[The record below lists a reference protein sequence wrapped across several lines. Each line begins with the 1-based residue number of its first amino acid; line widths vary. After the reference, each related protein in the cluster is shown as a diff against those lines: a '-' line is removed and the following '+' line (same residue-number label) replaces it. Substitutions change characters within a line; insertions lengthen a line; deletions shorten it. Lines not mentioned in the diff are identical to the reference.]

1 MLIFAVQMKIPKGYL
16 LIKEEDFQQLLDTI
30 TSLKERVKELEGQK
44 NKDSHNSHIPPS
56 KGITKTKIKNS
67 RKKTGN
73 KQGGQQGHTGT
84 TLEKVSTPDKIEIH
98 KVTSCKNCG
107 IDLSKSAVDSYE
119 KRQEFDLPQIKIE
132 VTEHQAELKICKCG
146 CRNKAKFPERI
157 KAPVQ
162 YGLNIESL
170 CINLGNYQFLSY
182 DRISELMED
191 LTGYRINESTI
202 NKQNE
207 RLYTNLKLFEAK
219 TKEHIKNCAVSH
231 HDETGI
237 YCEGDRIWLHSSST
251 KEVTHYEVDAE
262 RGKDATDRIGILPDR
277 NGKIVHDSWGTYFL
291 YENCKHG
298 LCNAHHLRELTW
310 FVEEENATWA
320 GSLKKILLDAKQQ
333 VEQAQLNGKKEL
345 AEEKITTIEKHYQT
359 IIDEGI
365 KGIPIPKIQIKK
377 RGKPKKPKQ
386 LNFLE
391 RFVKHKDSVL
401 AFIRDFNVP
410 FDNNLAERDIR
421 MVKVKQKVSGT
432 FRSLNGAKY
441 FARIRSYISTLKKNK
456 QNVFEELRN
465 AIDGNPYWYAT

>member
-1 MLIFAVQMKIPKGYL
+1 MEIPKGYI
-16 LIKEEDFQQLLDTI
+16 LIKEEDFQALLETI
-30 TSLKERVKELEGQK
+30 RLLTERVKELEGQK

-56 KGITKTKIKNS
+56 KGIVKVKNS
-67 RKKTGN
+67 REATGKKP
-73 KQGGQQGHTGT
+73 GGQKGHKGI
-84 TLEKVSTPDKIEIH
+84 TLEQISNADKIELH
-98 KVTSCKNCG
+98 KVTSCKTCG
-107 IDLSKSAVDSYE
+107 IDLSKQEVDSYE
-119 KRQEFDLPQIKIE
+119 KRQEFDLPKIKIE
-132 VTEHQAELKICKCG
+132 VTEHQAEIKICKCG
-146 CRNKAKFPERI
+146 CTNKATFPETI

-162 YGLNIESL
+162 YGLNIQSL

-207 RLYTNLKLFEAK
+207 RLYNNLETFEEK
-219 TKEHIKNCAVSH
+219 TIEHIKNCYLSH
-231 HDETGI
+231 HDESGI

-251 KEVTHYEVDAE
+251 KNVTHYGVDAQ
-262 RGKDATDRIGILPDR
+262 RGKDATDRIGILPGR
-277 NGKIVHDSWGTYFL
+277 NGKIVHDSWATYFM
-291 YENCKHG
+291 YTNNAHG

-310 FVEEENATWA
+310 FEEEENASWA
-320 GSLKKILLDAKQQ
+320 GPLKKLLLEAKQQ
-333 VEQAQLNGKKEL
+333 VEQAQLEEKKEL
-345 AEEKITTIEKHYQT
+345 AQEKITAIRKRYQT

-365 KGIPIPKIQIKK
+365 KGIPIPKFLIKK

-401 AFIRDFNVP
+401 AFVSDFNVP

-456 QNVFEELRN
+456 QNVFEGIRN
-465 AIDGNPYWYAT
+465 AIAGNPYWYAT